1 MLIDHIIQTRQFTTI
16 AAHDDGGQ
24 RINFN
29 FLLLS
34 WKHILQSRPLTIW
47 SNLFLFY
54 SPLLSIKSIFCVFVT
69 KVLLLFNSASR
80 SSVVT
85 NWLPIGEFSF
95 LTPFNSTDF
104 KFIFLCT
111 RNNNKSGP
119 YYYHWLLFAQQID
132 CDSDSHFKSSISTC
146 GAKGNTRPEDIPGN
160 MRLIWAPI
168 VVVPGLDRSTPF

>member
-24 RINFN
+24 RINFK
-29 FLLLS
+29 FLILS
-34 WKHILQSRPLTIW
+34 WKHISQSRPLTIW

-54 SPLLSIKSIFCVFVT
+54 SPLLSIKSIFCVFVA

-80 SSVVT
+80 SSDVT

-95 LTPFNSTDF
+95 LTQQILSSSVY
-104 KFIFLCT
+104 KCT
-111 RNNNKSGP
+111 RNKNKSGP

>member
-24 RINFN
+24 RINFK

-34 WKHILQSRPLTIW
+34 WKHISQSRPLTIW

-54 SPLLSIKSIFCVFVT
+54 SPLLSIKSIFCVFVA

-80 SSVVT
+80 SSDVT

-95 LTPFNSTDF
+95 LT
-104 KFIFLCT
+104 
-111 RNNNKSGP
+111 
-119 YYYHWLLFAQQID
+119 QQILSSSSFCEQEIRTRVVLIITTD
-132 CDSDSHFKSSISTC
+132 CSLHNKLPVIVIRILNRPYQHVGQS
-146 GAKGNTRPEDIPGN
+146 KGNTQPEDIPGN
-160 MRLIWAPI
+160 MRLI
-168 VVVPGLDRSTPF
+168 